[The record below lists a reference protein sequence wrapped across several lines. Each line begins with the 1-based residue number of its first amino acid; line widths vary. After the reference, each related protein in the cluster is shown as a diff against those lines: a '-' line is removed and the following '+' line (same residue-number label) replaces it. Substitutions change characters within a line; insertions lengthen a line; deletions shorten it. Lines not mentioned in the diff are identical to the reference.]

1 MIRSK
6 KLYRYAAEFIESE
19 LKIIDRALMRT
30 DSEERRDELQK
41 RQHELICDL
50 NDMEKQGC
58 IGKSLEQVKRVKKEE
73 RRRRHAEF
81 RNLNTKRKVD

>member
-1 MIRSK
+1 M
-6 KLYRYAAEFIESE
+6 L
-19 LKIIDRALMRT
+19 RT

-50 NDMEKQGC
+50 NDMEKQGY

-73 RRRRHAEF
+73 RRRRHAEL
-81 RNLNTKRKVD
+81 RT

>member
-1 MIRSK
+1 
-6 KLYRYAAEFIESE
+6 
-19 LKIIDRALMRT
+19 MRIYT
-30 DSEERRDELQK
+30 GTLRIDSEERRDELQK

-81 RNLNTKRKVD
+81 RT

>member
-1 MIRSK
+1 MIRSE

-81 RNLNTKRKVD
+81 RT